1 MTKDRVIHG
10 TGDPV
15 FDAIAASFLGEK
27 KELKDIADLNTDQFL
42 DINEEQMKGLSQEE
56 LEIVTK
62 LYEVDIDARTREV
75 QSIVDYVAELLTKA
89 TALMSDLDVAKL
101 AEAATTYQKTYAPAK
116 EEEVPQPKTTAA
128 HAFKKGDKVTINTE
142 ADGTITRMDGS
153 QRSIHPSK
161 FGAGLP
167 AIYDGD
173 SEVDAGKAIVIGKNG
188 EKFIISKSLL
198 KASAM
203 TTTAAQ
209 ISQTI
214 NTNDN
219 LMNPIIWG
227 NLIDTVN
234 ANEPVVDEAAVMN
247 TFRNMLNSNA
257 TDARTALKANMA
269 RVIEM
274 AKHE

>member
-15 FDAIAASFLGEK
+15 FDAIAASLLGEK

-101 AEAATTYQKTYAPAK
+101 VEAVTTYQKTYAPEK
-116 EEEVPQPKTTAA
+116 EEAPQPKTTAR
-128 HAFKKGDKVTINTE
+128 HAFKKGDKVTIDTN

-173 SEVDAGKAIVIGKNG
+173 SEFDADKAIIVGKNG
-188 EKFIISKSLL
+188 EKFIISKNLL

-209 ISQTI
+209 ITQTI

-219 LMNPIIWG
+219 LMQPIIWG

-247 TFRNMLNSNA
+247 TFRTILNSNV

-269 RVIEM
+269 RIIEM

>member
-116 EEEVPQPKTTAA
+116 EEEVPQPKT
-128 HAFKKGDKVTINTE
+128 E
-142 ADGTITRMDGS
+142 AGR
-153 QRSIHPSK
+153 
-161 FGAGLP
+161 
-167 AIYDGD
+167 
-173 SEVDAGKAIVIGKNG
+173 V
-188 EKFIISKSLL
+188 
-198 KASAM
+198 
-203 TTTAAQ
+203 TAAQ

-214 NTNDN
+214 NSNDN

>member
-15 FDAIAASFLGEK
+15 FEAIAASLLGEK

-42 DINEEQMKGLSQEE
+42 DINEDQMKGLSQEE
-56 LEIVTK
+56 LEIVAK

-89 TALMSDLDVAKL
+89 TALMSDLDIAKL
-101 AEAATTYQKTYAPAK
+101 ADAVTTYQQTYAPAK
-116 EEEVPQPKTTAA
+116 EEAPQPKTEAGRVTA
-128 HAFKKGDKVTINTE
+128 GQ
-142 ADGTITRMDGS
+142 IT
-153 QRSIHPSK
+153 
-161 FGAGLP
+161 
-167 AIYDGD
+167 
-173 SEVDAGKAIVIGKNG
+173 N
-188 EKFIISKSLL
+188 
-198 KASAM
+198 
-203 TTTAAQ
+203 
-209 ISQTI
+209 TI

-234 ANEPVVDEAAVMN
+234 ANEPVVDEAAVMK
-247 TFRNMLNSNA
+247 TFRDILNSNA
-257 TDARTALKANMA
+257 TDARTALKANMK

-274 AKHE
+274 SKPE